1 MKTIKEATEN
11 AERIINENGAFE
23 GLYAIKD
30 EDGYYFAEVDEDGN
44 MWPLGSATE
53 DGEDGF
59 SGSFDTKSINFDDD
73 EDLKRIIRKRT
84 SNSIAII

>member
-11 AERIINENGAFE
+11 AECIINENGALE

-30 EDGYYFAEVDEDGN
+30 EDGYFFAEVDEDGN

-73 EDLKRIIRKRT
+73 DDLMRIIKNR
-84 SNSIAII
+84 NHENIAII